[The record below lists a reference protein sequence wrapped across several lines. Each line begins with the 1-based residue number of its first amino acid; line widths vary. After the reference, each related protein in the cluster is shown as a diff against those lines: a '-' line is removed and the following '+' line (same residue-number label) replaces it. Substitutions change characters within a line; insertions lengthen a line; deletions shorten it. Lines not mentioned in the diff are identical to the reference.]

1 MADFNI
7 KIRAEELGKA
17 IEGIGEQLEEEL
29 NGAVADLAHGAY
41 AKISADVQQQVG
53 DSNFKQEYLKGLQ
66 INEIGNGA
74 WLISLDG
81 EWANKLEN
89 GYPGYDMKQTLL
101 SSNKNVAVGKNA
113 GQPWVR
119 RGETSGK
126 KYAHVP
132 LQVQPTSKAA
142 GKDLSGDIQKVM
154 AQASD
159 GRRQR
164 ITKIFR
170 DQAGNV
176 VKDPIRGASDNPILD
191 GITKYQKEGKGGKVS
206 SFYINYRTI
215 SEDSSGWRHPGHDG
229 YDFFAEAE
237 KWVEEELDNI
247 IETLL

>member
-1 MADFNI
+1 MADFNL

-17 IEGIGEQLEEEL
+17 LAGIGDQLEEEL

-41 AKISADVQQQVG
+41 AKISADIQQKV
-53 DSNFKQEYLKGLQ
+53 SNDEFRKEYLQGLQ

-81 EWANKLEN
+81 EWPNKLEN

-101 SSNKNVAVGKNA
+101 SSTKNVSVGKNA

-119 RGETSGK
+119 RNAEQQ

-132 LQVQPTSKAA
+132 MQIQPTSKVAK
-142 GKDLSGDIQKVM
+142 KDLAEDIQKVM
-154 AQASD
+154 GQVGDS
-159 GRRQR
+159 RRQR

-170 DQAGNV
+170 DQSGNV
-176 VKDPIRGASDNPILD
+176 IKEPIRGASDNPLLD
-191 GITKYQKEGKGGKVS
+191 GITKYQKESKSGQVS

-215 SEDSSGWRHPGHDG
+215 SENSSGWRHPGHDG

-237 KWVEEELDNI
+237 EWVESELDNI